1 MTRIIIPSI
10 LACVTFVACNLD
22 KNSSIMQEP
31 KAKKIP
37 KVLEIHNNQRIDHYY
52 WLNERENAK
61 VIDYLNEE
69 NAYREHIMGGTKDLQ
84 DSLYQ
89 EIKGRIKE
97 DDESVPYLLDGYWYY
112 TRYETGKEYPVYC
125 RKANEKG
132 AAEIVLFD
140 VNEMAKDHDYYQ
152 LGGMRIS
159 PDNQKVAFAVDTVSR
174 RIYTIYVKDLESGE
188 ILPYKME
195 GTTGNCSWAADNQ
208 TLFFSKRDPQTL
220 RSNQI
225 FRYTLGGE
233 DPTLVFEETDE
244 TFVCSVG
251 KTRDK
256 QHLLIHSSSTV
267 SDEYR
272 ILNADEPQ
280 GTFEIFQPRVRGLEY
295 NIDGFNDRWYI
306 VTNAQNAT
314 NFKLMTTERSQT
326 ELAHWKDLIS
336 HRSDVLL
343 EDVELFD
350 DFLVIEEKFN
360 GLTRLGIRM
369 WDKFSN
375 TIYIDMDDPTYGLGL
390 GNNPEPSQRRIRFGY
405 SSLNQPASVR
415 EYDIDKQTTEI
426 LKETEVMGGYDKSE
440 YISERLWAEAKDG
453 TKVPISL
460 VRHKDTPMNGTA
472 PLVLYGYGSYG
483 YSLDATFSVARLSL
497 LQRGFVYAIAHVRGG
512 SEMGRHWYEDGKL
525 LNKKNTF
532 TDFIACAEHLI
543 AQRYTNKNRIFAW
556 GGSAGG
562 LLVGAVANMRPEL
575 FKGIVAEVPF
585 VDVVTTMLD
594 ESIPLTTGEY
604 DEWGN
609 PNDKRFYEYMMSYSP
624 YDNTVAQDYPAMLIT
639 TGLHDS
645 QVQYWEPAKWIAKLR
660 EKRTNGEPLLLYCDM
675 TTGHGGA
682 SGRFSALK
690 EVAMKYA
697 FVIDVSRAIN
707 DSL

>member
-1 MTRIIIPSI
+1 MTRIIISSF
-10 LACVTFVACNLD
+10 LTCVTLVACNLD
-22 KNSSIMQEP
+22 NNSSIMQEP

-37 KVLEIHNNQRIDHYY
+37 KVLEIHNDQRIDHYY
-52 WLNERENAK
+52 WLNERENPK

-69 NAYREHIMGGTKDLQ
+69 NAYREHIMAGTKDLQ
-84 DSLYQ
+84 DSLYK

-112 TRYETGKEYPVYC
+112 TRYETGKEYPIYC
-125 RKANEKG
+125 RKADKEG
-132 AAEIVLFD
+132 ATEVVLFN
-140 VNEMAKDHDYYQ
+140 VNEMAKGYDYYQ

-159 PDNQKVAFAVDTVSR
+159 PDNQKIAFAVDTVSR
-174 RIYTIYVKDLESGE
+174 RIYTIYVKDLQSGE

-195 GTTGNCSWAADNQ
+195 GTTGNCSWASDNQ

-233 DPTLVFEETDE
+233 DPVLVFEEKDE

-272 ILNADEPQ
+272 ILKADEPQ

-306 VTNAQNAT
+306 VTNAQDAT
-314 NFKLMTTERSQT
+314 NFKLMTTERNQT
-326 ELAHWKDLIS
+326 ELAQWQDLIP

-369 WDKFSN
+369 WNKFSD

-405 SSLNQPASVR
+405 SSLNQPPSVR

-426 LKETEVMGGYDKSE
+426 LKETEVVGGYDKSQF
-440 YISERLWAEAKDG
+440 ISERLWAKAKDG

-497 LQRGFVYAIAHVRGG
+497 LQRGFVYAIAHIRGG

-525 LNKKNTF
+525 LNKRNTF

-543 AQRYTNKNRIFAW
+543 AKRYTNKSRIFAW

-575 FKGIVAEVPF
+575 FKGVVAEVPF

-609 PNDKRFYEYMMSYSP
+609 PNDKRYYQYMMTYSP
-624 YDNTVAQDYPAMLIT
+624 YDNVIAQDYPAMLIT

-660 EKRTNGEPLLLYCDM
+660 EVRTNNEPLLMFCDM
-675 TTGHGGA
+675 STGHGGA
-682 SGRFSALK
+682 SGRFAALK

-707 DSL
+707 

>member
-1 MTRIIIPSI
+1 MAIKNIIP
-10 LACVTFVACNLD
+10 VACAVFAACNPIKNDNL
-22 KNSSIMQEP
+22 MQQP

-37 KVLEIHNNQRIDHYY
+37 KVLEIHNDQRIDHYY
-52 WLNERENAK
+52 WLNDREDSK

-69 NAYREHIMGGTKDLQ
+69 NTYREQVMAGTNDLQ
-84 DSLYQ
+84 DSLFK

-112 TRYETGKEYPVYC
+112 TRFETGKEYPVYC
-125 RKANEKG
+125 RKPDTENAKET
-132 AAEIVLFD
+132 ILFD
-140 VNEMAKDHDYYQ
+140 VNQMAEGYDYYQ

-174 RIYTIYVKDLESGE
+174 RIYTIYVKDLRSGE
-188 ILPYKME
+188 ILSDKLE
-195 GTTGNCSWAADNQ
+195 GTTGNCTWADDNK
-208 TLFFSKRDPQTL
+208 TLLFSTRDHQTL
-220 RSNQI
+220 RSNKI
-225 FRYTLGGE
+225 HRYTL
-233 DPTLVFEETDE
+233 DSDNPTLVYEETDE

-256 QHLLIHSSSTV
+256 RHLLIHSNSTV

-272 ILNADEPQ
+272 ILEANNPEGA
-280 GTFEIFQPRVRGLEY
+280 FRVFHPRQRDLEY
-295 NIDGFNDRWYI
+295 SVDGFNNRWYI
-306 VTNAQNAT
+306 ITNAQGAT
-314 NFKLMTTERSQT
+314 NFKLMTSQRAQT
-326 ELAHWKDLIS
+326 NLNDWKDLIE

-350 DFLVIEEKFN
+350 DFIALEEKFN
-360 GLTRLGIRM
+360 GLTRLNVRM
-369 WDKFSN
+369 WNDFDAP
-375 TIYIDMDDPTYGLGL
+375 IQVDMDDPTYGLGL
-390 GNNPEPSQRRIRFGY
+390 GNNPEPKQRHIRFGY
-405 SSLNQPASVR
+405 SSLNQPSSVR
-415 EYDIDKQTTEI
+415 DYAVDTKTTKI
-426 LKETEVMGGYDKSE
+426 RKETEVVGGYDKSE
-440 YISERLWAEAKDG
+440 YISERLWAKASDG
-453 TKVPISL
+453 TNVPISL
-460 VRHKDTPMNGTA
+460 VRHKDTPLDGSA
-472 PLVLYGYGSYG
+472 PLVIYGYGSYG
-483 YSLDATFSVARLSL
+483 YSLDATFSIARISL
-497 LQRGFVYAIAHVRGG
+497 LQRGFIYAIAHIRGG
-512 SEMGRHWYEDGKL
+512 SEMGRQWYEDGKL
-525 LNKKNTF
+525 LKKRNTF

-543 AQRYTNKNRIFAW
+543 NEGYTSEKRLFAW

-575 FKGIVAEVPF
+575 FRGIVAEVPF

-609 PNDKRFYEYMMSYSP
+609 PNNKRYYDYMASYSP
-624 YDNTVAQDYPAMLIT
+624 YDNVVVQDYPAILIT

-660 EKRTNGEPLLLYCDM
+660 EKRTNNEPLLMYCEM

-682 SGRFSALK
+682 SGRFAALK

-697 FVIDVSRAIN
+697 FVIDASRAIN
-707 DSL
+707 E

>member
-159 PDNQKVAFAVDTVSR
+159 PNNQKVAFAVDTVSR

>member
-225 FRYTLGGE
+225 FRYKLGGE

-707 DSL
+707 DSI

>member
-707 DSL
+707 DSI

>member
-1 MTRIIIPSI
+1 MSRSIAPFI
-10 LACVTFVACNLD
+10 LASVTFVACNF
-22 KNSSIMQEP
+22 NSNNNLMQEP

-37 KVLEIHNNQRIDHYY
+37 KVLEVHNHQRIDHYY
-52 WLNERENAK
+52 WLNERENPK

-69 NAYREHIMGGTKDLQ
+69 NAYREHIMAGTKDLQ
-84 DSLYQ
+84 DSLYK

-112 TRYETGKEYPVYC
+112 TRYETGKEYPIYC
-125 RKANEKG
+125 RKADKEG

-140 VNEMAKDHDYYQ
+140 VNEMAKGHEYYQ

-159 PDNQKVAFAVDTVSR
+159 PDNQKIAFAVDTVSR
-174 RIYTIYVKDLESGE
+174 RIYTIYVKDLESGL

-225 FRYTLGGE
+225 FRYTLGGK
-233 DPTLVFEETDE
+233 DPVLVFEEKDE

-272 ILNADEPQ
+272 YLKADDHLGE
-280 GTFEIFQPRVRGLEY
+280 FKIFQPRVRDLEY
-295 NIDGFNDRWYI
+295 NIDGFNDQWYI
-306 VTNAQNAT
+306 VTNAQDAT
-314 NFKLMTTERSQT
+314 NFKLMTTDKNQT
-326 ELAHWKDLIS
+326 DVSSWKDLIS
-336 HRSDVLL
+336 HRSEVLL
-343 EDVELFD
+343 EDVELFN
-350 DFLVIEEKFN
+350 DFLVVEEKYN

-369 WDKFSN
+369 WNDFSN
-375 TIYIDMDDPTYGLGL
+375 TIYVDMDDPTYGLGL

-426 LKETEVMGGYDKSE
+426 LKETEVVGGYDKAQ
-440 YISERLWAEAKDG
+440 YISERIWAVAKDG

-460 VRHKDTPMNGTA
+460 VRHKDTPLNGTA

-497 LQRGFVYAIAHVRGG
+497 LQRGFVYAIAHIRGG
-512 SEMGRHWYEDGKL
+512 SEMGRQWYENGKL
-525 LNKKNTF
+525 LNKRNTF

-543 AQRYTNKNRIFAW
+543 NERYTNKNRIFAW

-575 FKGIVAEVPF
+575 FKGVVAEVPF

-609 PNDKRFYEYMMSYSP
+609 PNDKRYYEYMKSYSP
-624 YDNTVAQDYPAMLIT
+624 YDNVTAQDYPAMLIT

-645 QVQYWEPAKWIAKLR
+645 QVQYWEPAKWIAKIR
-660 EKRTNGEPLLLYCDM
+660 EVRTNNEPLLMFCDM

-682 SGRFSALK
+682 SGRFAALK

-707 DSL
+707 